1 MTRLPRLAAAFAA
14 PSGRAA
20 LLAAALAL
28 LPALSSAND
37 RPFQNAR
44 TAVAEDD
51 DEGSWSFESWGQRLG
66 KVRSLSVEP
75 EYTFTPFTSL
85 QMELSRVIDRS
96 GADTGHEAE
105 IEFKHL
111 FNHIGRDGY
120 GWGLSAAAA
129 TERSAADGTARRLTL
144 KVPVSIQLGQTGAL
158 LHLNAGVIKPSN
170 ERRLFTRSAAAEFS
184 VTGKSRAFAE
194 FALDG
199 SDRYAQIGVRHWLR
213 RERLALDVSLQQ
225 RRSAD
230 GERSSG
236 FLIGVGWYDL

>member
-28 LPALSSAND
+28 LPALSAAND

-51 DEGSWSFESWGQRLG
+51 DEGSWSFESWVQRLG
-66 KVRSLSVEP
+66 PVRSLSVEP
-75 EYTFTPFTSL
+75 EYTFTPFTSV

-129 TERSAADGTARRLTL
+129 TERSAAEGNVRRLTL
-144 KVPVSIQLGQTGAL
+144 KLPVSIQLGQTGAL

-199 SDRYAQIGVRHWLR
+199 SERYAQIGVRTGCAANAS
-213 RERLALDVSLQQ
+213 RLTSPCN
-225 RRSAD
+225 SAAAPTAKNPA
-230 GERSSG
+230 G
-236 FLIGVGWYDL
+236 F